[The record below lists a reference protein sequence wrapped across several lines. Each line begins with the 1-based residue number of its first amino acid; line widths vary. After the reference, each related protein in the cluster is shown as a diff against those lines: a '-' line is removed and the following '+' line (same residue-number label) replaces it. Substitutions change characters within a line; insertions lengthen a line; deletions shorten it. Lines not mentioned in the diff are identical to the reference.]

1 MEQKEKRKTHRGC
14 TLSTSLAITFT
25 SCWVIRVSEAT
36 TQKLSPA
43 SAIVELNRTAVLI
56 FRGKTGA
63 KKVNVADTHP
73 PSKEYGFHRWRSMS
87 LDDRHSGLS
96 VTAVIAC

>member
-36 TQKLSPA
+36 TQKLPPA

-56 FRGKTGA
+56 VRGKTGA
-63 KKVNVADTHP
+63 KKVNVADSHP
-73 PSKEYGFHRWRSMS
+73 PPKKHRFHRWRPMS
-87 LDDRHSGLS
+87 LEDRHSGMS
-96 VTAVIAC
+96 VTAAIAC

>member
-1 MEQKEKRKTHRGC
+1 M
-14 TLSTSLAITFT
+14 STSLAITFT

-43 SAIVELNRTAVLI
+43 SAIVELNRTVMLK
-56 FRGKTGA
+56 FGGKTGV
-63 KKVNVADTHP
+63 KKVTAASTHP

-87 LDDRHSGLS
+87 LDDRHSGSS
-96 VTAVIAC
+96 VTAVIAA